1 MTSTGRIPW
10 KALSEWNGQAF
21 LAAAVLL
28 AGVALYKGIGDFTS
42 MTVPSA
48 VDTGYGGLALLAP
61 VVALLG
67 LYPRIRESAPR
78 LSGAAAVSSVLSAV
92 AVFVI
97 WAWFFGTTLQLGRFP
112 MIPEEAPV
120 WAAAALALNFLTL
133 SVGFL
138 LFGIA
143 SVRSSNVPKSVG
155 LLLLIPGIMWIG
167 LIVNIGV
174 RAIPNMD
181 FYVYIVN
188 AVAVLAVG
196 YLIWTGGQS
205 TGRSD
210 AVDDAIA

>member
-1 MTSTGRIPW
+1 MTSAGRIPW
-10 KALSEWNGQAF
+10 RALNRWNGQAF

-67 LYPRIRESAPR
+67 LYPRLRESSPR
-78 LSGAAAVSSVLSAV
+78 VSTAALGSSVLSAV
-92 AVFVI
+92 AVFII
-97 WAWFFGTTLQLGRFP
+97 WLWFFGTTLQLGRFP

-138 LFGIA
+138 LFGVA
-143 SVRSSNVPKSVG
+143 SVRSISVSKSVG

-181 FYVYIVN
+181 LYVYIVN
-188 AVAVLAVG
+188 SVAVLAVG
-196 YLIWTGGQS
+196 YLIWTEGQS
-205 TGRSD
+205 TGRTD
-210 AVDDAIA
+210 AVDDTVA